1 MHIHPS
7 VHPPIHPSSSI
18 HPSACIIIF
27 YITCICVCVYV
38 YNIYIYWDYQQLPAA
53 TNLEV
58 SPLQVKPSLD
68 TGQLRLSSIISRPG
82 CLGSSLPWV
91 RKGVRWSVHCWIESR
106 EETKPRFLSPKVRVC
121 CKSDILTQR
130 KSIRHGLQQIPEIEQ
145 RRSSRLFP
153 ILPRCKER
161 RRHIGPPIWSC
172 APDATRLWAMKAHV
186 SGGFSSP
193 SIIQSCK
200 SYNSYIITHITPWC
214 AHKLILRIATWKC
227 NEVQVATST
236 IHVGNLVRT
245 VSIKHMNKAQLI

>member
-1 MHIHPS
+1 M
-7 VHPPIHPSSSI
+7 
-18 HPSACIIIF
+18 
-27 YITCICVCVYV
+27 
-38 YNIYIYWDYQQLPAA
+38 
-53 TNLEV
+53 
-58 SPLQVKPSLD
+58 KPSLD

-121 CKSDILTQR
+121 CTSGILTQR
-130 KSIRHGLQQIPEIEQ
+130 KSIRHGLQQLPEIEQ

-172 APDATRLWAMKAHV
+172 APDATRLWAMKAPCLWWVQFPINHTV
-186 SGGFSSP
+186 MQ
-193 SIIQSCK
+193 IIQFIYHY
-200 SYNSYIITHITPWC
+200 SYYSKVC

>member
-7 VHPPIHPSSSI
+7 NHPPIQPSI
-18 HPSACIIIF
+18 RMHNHIL
-27 YITCICVCVYV
+27 YNMYVCV
-38 YNIYIYWDYQQLPAA
+38 YIYWDYQQLPAA

-121 CKSDILTQR
+121 CTSGILTQR
-130 KSIRHGLQQIPEIEQ
+130 KSIRHGLQQLPEIEQ

-172 APDATRLWAMKAHV
+172 APDATRLWAMKAPCLWWVQFPINHTV
-186 SGGFSSP
+186 MQ
-193 SIIQSCK
+193 IIQFIYHY
-200 SYNSYIITHITPWC
+200 SYYSKVCT
-214 AHKLILRIATWKC
+214 
-227 NEVQVATST
+227 
-236 IHVGNLVRT
+236 
-245 VSIKHMNKAQLI
+245 